1 MHVWVRAEG
10 VPELF
15 WLALYPTVDFSGLK
29 TEARFFFTDFIVLYV
44 RPSRPLL
51 SIFWEMLHKN
61 SFKVNPS
68 RFSALYRLNNLT
80 YSEVAGKTRR
90 VSSTTKLIK
99 FKLGTTNK
107 IIFLLFNSML
117 VFYKKKHMCFFG
129 SQKAILRCGVKSTY
143 SRNGLFI
150 NESVRINRVG
160 KLSTFR

>member
-10 VPELF
+10 APELF
-15 WLALYPTVDFSGLK
+15 WLAFYPTVDFSGLK

-44 RPSRPLL
+44 RLSQPLL
-51 SIFWEMLHKN
+51 SIFWEMLYKN
-61 SFKVNPS
+61 PFNVNPS

-117 VFYKKKHMCFFG
+117 VFLQKETYVFFWFT
-129 SQKAILRCGVKSTY
+129 KS
-143 SRNGLFI
+143 NIEVQG
-150 NESVRINRVG
+150 
-160 KLSTFR
+160 